1 MLEKIKKIQGINHT
15 DFDDTINMWIQAGK
29 IDLIRIGIVDT
40 YVNNPD
46 SLIET
51 AIITYVLSQLDVANA
66 ELYAN
71 SYALQKDTL
80 RHIHEYYEAGET
92 PTDPPTEPVTEPPT
106 LPPTIPPTEPPT
118 NPIEEEQDGV

>member
-1 MLEKIKKIQGINHT
+1 MLDKIKKIQGINHT

-29 IDLIRIGIVDT
+29 VDLIRIGIVDT

-51 AIITYVLSQLDVANA
+51 AIITYVLSQLDVVNA

-92 PTDPPTEPVTEPPT
+92 PTDPPTEPPITEPPTEPVTEPVTEPPT
-106 LPPTIPPTEPPT
+106 EVV
-118 NPIEEEQDGV
+118 EDGI